1 MKNIATII
9 VVFFIGLTY
18 LKTNRRIIFMG
29 QNDNILT
36 QYHNNASIDLCDDKE
51 LNITE

>member
-18 LKTNRRIIFMG
+18 LKTNRRIIFKG
-29 QNDNILT
+29 QNDNVLT
-36 QYHNNASIDLCDDKE
+36 HYCDIVSIDLCDDKE